1 MFVFNIM
8 ENVLNKLK
16 HKMETR
22 KTLTCVS
29 KSMMVFFYHL
39 KTSHSAALRK
49 VYVAVAEAL
58 FGFI

>member
-1 MFVFNIM
+1 M

-22 KTLTCVS
+22 KTSTCVS
-29 KSMMVFFYHL
+29 KSMMFFFYHL